1 MRKILILLTLV
12 LGHSAMAQLE
22 VVEKTYAFK
31 GQELDIDVGL
41 GSKIKVNSWAK
52 NEIAVKISYAVNGG
66 KSNEAVEVDLDDYS
80 DRLAIDVNV
89 SERKMLREENCCCE
103 EGKSLVWDRRGRSK
117 GCIEMVVEISAPA
130 SADVRVKSV
139 ISDVFIEGMT
149 GNVEVETV
157 TGIIDLSWDK
167 KNGAAVNMKTTTGDV
182 YTNIDFDRKKERGLS
197 LISSHEVNG
206 TLNNGG
212 KEIFLKTVTND
223 IYFRKTGS

>member
-1 MRKILILLTLV
+1 MKKLLILFTLL
-12 LGHSAMAQLE
+12 LGPVAMAQVE
-22 VVEKTYAFK
+22 VVEKSYAFK
-31 GQELDIDVGL
+31 GQELDIDVEL
-41 GSKIKVNSWAK
+41 GSKIKVNSWDK

-66 KSNEAVEVDLDDYS
+66 KSNDAVEVDLDDYS

-89 SERKMLREENCCCE
+89 SERKMMSEEYCCCK
-103 EGKSLVWDRRGRSK
+103 EGNSTVWNKRGRSK

-130 SADVRVKSV
+130 TADVRVKSV
-139 ISDVFIEGMT
+139 ISDVIVEGMN
-149 GNVEVETV
+149 GNVEIETV

-167 KNGAAVNMKTTTGDV
+167 NNGAAVNMKTVTGDV
-182 YTNIDFDRKKERGLS
+182 YTNIDFDRKKEKGLQ

-223 IYFRKTGS
+223 IYFRKTDK